1 MRAAAP
7 ARPPTS
13 RRWHSGTSNSRS
25 TTRPR
30 RSRTGTGWP
39 TLRAGMPAEA
49 MQLDVTFSDQ
59 RTNSE
64 SEAYGDPTIG
74 ENAAN
79 TIGKGS
85 MDQWRKR

>member
-1 MRAAAP
+1 MAFRDIKFSFDYPTGAPQDRYRLADAARRY
-7 ARPPTS
+7 AR
-13 RRWHSGTSNSRS
+13 RGAH
-25 TTRPR
+25 
-30 RSRTGTGWP
+30 
-39 TLRAGMPAEA
+39 EVQA